1 MPQRPVSCRCCSRLR
16 LVEEVKE
23 KCGGVALTNEDVY
36 MATTYK
42 DFVTITVLKSR
53 GVSLK
58 KPFTYDAVS
67 CLDNLHPAIRTDC
80 SVSAWCALTVVD

>member
-1 MPQRPVSCRCCSRLR
+1 MCYALLDDTALSLLVVR

-36 MATTYK
+36 MSTTYS
-42 DFVTITVLKSR
+42 DFVKITVLKSR

-67 CLDNLHPAIRTDC
+67 ICTFHVLLVFIE
-80 SVSAWCALTVVD
+80 TVYK